1 MAISEEII
9 RQLTPQLR
17 GVAFPQNF
25 DASPVSFVQEVG
37 SFNINAPET
46 AAVASR
52 CQWKAKADDIANL
65 GDPTVIQ
72 CELIAA
78 TTLDPNVSREI
89 VNNQILELGGFYGF
103 DSFPNVTYK
112 FKNTDYRPST
122 LNSPPDLSSPIIPGE
137 APPEAIISGSGLPLP
152 FDHPYFNSLFEI
164 KIDPIDNL
172 DVFYI
177 VDFVVEFDYFQIAF
191 EFVDEILL
199 ETGDAILRDSNNDSP
214 SGRIVR
220 ESSLRGTDV
229 PIITT
234 LDSPHDPD
242 LDGIVNYDLYVEGG
256 RAYRKDRFTFNQT
269 VRNWT
274 GERIGDLLRTA
285 IESSKYKEL
294 NYVQHYMYHPT
305 TGEAFYAS
313 TYAQHV
319 AYANLGY
326 VHSYPQQ

>member
-9 RQLTPQLR
+9 AQLTPQNR

-46 AAVASR
+46 AAIDSR

-72 CELIAA
+72 CELISA

-103 DSFPNVTYK
+103 DSFPNVSFRYK
-112 FKNTDYRPST
+112 N
-122 LNSPPDLSSPIIPGE
+122 PITNEIV
-137 APPEAIISGSGLPLP
+137 SGSGLPFPNDPNFKNLI
-152 FDHPYFNSLFEI
+152 EI
-164 KIDPIDNL
+164 QIDPIDNL
-172 DVFYI
+172 DVFYV
-177 VDFVVEFDYFQIAF
+177 VDFVVEFDYRQIAF

-199 ETGDAILRDSNNDSP
+199 ETGDAILRDGDNDSP

-234 LDSPHDPD
+234 LDSPPDPD
-242 LDGIVNYDLYVEGG
+242 LDGIVNYDLYVEGA

-274 GERIGDLLRTA
+274 GERIGDLIREA
-285 IESSKYKEL
+285 L
-294 NYVQHYMYHPT
+294 NR
-305 TGEAFYAS
+305 
-313 TYAQHV
+313 
-319 AYANLGY
+319 
-326 VHSYPQQ
+326 